1 MGKIKN
7 FDQVSRSI
15 DWDKMA
21 KGRISVKNLAAM
33 KPSLKYIADF
43 LDLLA
48 ETAVEVHNIPLSKV
62 YPKSR
67 IAGLISE
74 HHKRVMLDKVA
85 TSFFKAQNE
94 NRKQQNH
101 ETPR

>member
-1 MGKIKN
+1 MENYNKIC
-7 FDQVSRSI
+7 RSI

-48 ETAVEVHNIPLSKV
+48 ESAVEIHGVPLSKV
-62 YPKSR
+62 YPKAR
-67 IAGLISE
+67 IAGLITE
-74 HHKRVMLDKVA
+74 HKKREMLDRIS

-94 NRKQQNH
+94 RRKQQ
-101 ETPR
+101 ED

>member
-1 MGKIKN
+1 
-7 FDQVSRSI
+7 
-15 DWDKMA
+15 MA

-48 ETAVEVHNIPLSKV
+48 ESAVEIHGVPLSKV
-62 YPKSR
+62 YPKAR
-67 IAGLISE
+67 IAGLITE
-74 HHKRVMLDKVA
+74 HKKREMLDRIS

-94 NRKQQNH
+94 RRKQQ
-101 ETPR
+101 ED

>member
-1 MGKIKN
+1 MENFNKIC
-7 FDQVSRSI
+7 RSI

-21 KGRISVKNLAAM
+21 KGRISVKNLAAK
-33 KPSLKYIADF
+33 KPALKYIADF

-48 ETAVEVHNIPLSKV
+48 ESAVEVHGVPLSKV
-62 YPKSR
+62 YPKAK

-74 HHKRVMLDKVA
+74 HKKRELLDIIS

-94 NRKQQNH
+94 RRKQEEN
-101 ETPR
+101 